1 MKNLLHKK
9 IKNILVT
16 PSSIEVF
23 LATFV
28 THKKRLA
35 YFPTDEC
42 DVAKLKNNLLKIDS
56 EIEIIEFPDFDCN
69 FFSNL
74 SPTSKNKAKRI
85 SSLYSLV
92 HSNSKKIIM
101 LSSLNALTSN
111 TINLNYIKKFNLNLD
126 LKKEITYECIID
138 FLNKS
143 GYERVDFVHDIAQF
157 SIRGEILDIFS
168 PIYNNPI
175 RILFN
180 FDKIESL
187 NFFSTESQ
195 LSFKTTNEYRLTL
208 ASEFQFK
215 EENIKCFR
223 KLFRKLGLSN
233 KKDYYKSISEN
244 VIIPGSEQFF
254 PILFKEYDSILNY
267 LEGFKI
273 ILSSNFEENF
283 KKYRNDK
290 INEYVEYKNYFE
302 NESNFFLKIE
312 KLKKY
317 FEKKQNLFTI
327 NSIEFSGDKNNS
339 FSTNI
344 SFRNNK
350 TFNQTLVL
358 DLIKKKHILV
368 FCIHS
373 KNNEQKIKKFLN
385 IQNIPFLK
393 ISHLN
398 IYNLSNQKYKTFI
411 LNLEIKESF
420 SLFDDDSNCIN
431 FISDQEVFE
440 RTSKKIIS
448 KKIKDENIIDDYS
461 NLKVGDYIVH
471 NDHGIGKYNGL
482 RSKNL
487 NNILQE
493 FIELIYHGD
502 DKLLIPVENLYLISK
517 YAHGDIKVNLDKL
530 GLQNWQ
536 YRKANVK
543 KRIKDIASV
552 LIKTAA
558 KRKLQTGDILIPKT
572 FEYEKFSSE
581 FEFTETSDQLRSINQ
596 IEEDLS
602 SGRPMDRL
610 ICGDVGFG
618 KTEIAMRSA
627 FIAVSSGFQ
636 VAMICP
642 KLLLINQHFK
652 NFLKRFKNFNYKIE
666 KISRIESSKEKEL
679 IKERIKDGYTDI
691 LIGTHAILSNDIIFK
706 KLGLIIIDEEQSFGV
721 EQKEKLKKLKPNCHI
736 LTLTATPIPR
746 TLQSSIFQLKD
757 ISLIKTPPLSRLN
770 IKTFLMLY
778 EKDQL
783 RKIINY
789 EIERGGQI
797 FYVAPRISDID
808 KIKKKLTNLL
818 PDLKFDIIH
827 GKLKNNDIE
836 KIYDRFFKKE
846 SRLLLSTAIIESG
859 LDISNVNTILIERPE
874 LFGLS
879 QLYQLRGRVGRSS
892 RQAYAYLIIE
902 NIEKIKEN
910 SLKKLQLISKINSL
924 GAGFS
929 IATNDLDIRG
939 GGNIVG
945 SEQSGHIKE
954 VGLELYYKML
964 KETINEL
971 QNSKNFE
978 EDWSP
983 IIKFNFPISIPENY
997 VKDLDMRLSLY
1008 RKISNI
1014 ENINELDQM
1023 LQNLRDMFGKIP
1035 PSFENLFKII
1045 EIKIIAKQLFIKK
1058 IDYTNKG
1065 FVLEFKNDKMVNV
1078 EKLIKIVKKNSQLL
1092 KFMPESKL
1100 FFKNEKPIIND
1111 RIKDLKNL
1119 LFTFSK

>member
-1 MKNLLHKK
+1 M
-9 IKNILVT
+9 
-16 PSSIEVF
+16 
-23 LATFV
+23 
-28 THKKRLA
+28 
-35 YFPTDEC
+35 
-42 DVAKLKNNLLKIDS
+42 
-56 EIEIIEFPDFDCN
+56 
-69 FFSNL
+69 
-74 SPTSKNKAKRI
+74 
-85 SSLYSLV
+85 
-92 HSNSKKIIM
+92 
-101 LSSLNALTSN
+101 
-111 TINLNYIKKFNLNLD
+111 
-126 LKKEITYECIID
+126 
-138 FLNKS
+138 
-143 GYERVDFVHDIAQF
+143 
-157 SIRGEILDIFS
+157 
-168 PIYNNPI
+168 
-175 RILFN
+175 
-180 FDKIESL
+180 
-187 NFFSTESQ
+187 
-195 LSFKTTNEYRLTL
+195 
-208 ASEFQFK
+208 
-215 EENIKCFR
+215 
-223 KLFRKLGLSN
+223 
-233 KKDYYKSISEN
+233 
-244 VIIPGSEQFF
+244 
-254 PILFKEYDSILNY
+254 
-267 LEGFKI
+267 
-273 ILSSNFEENF
+273 
-283 KKYRNDK
+283 
-290 INEYVEYKNYFE
+290 
-302 NESNFFLKIE
+302 
-312 KLKKY
+312 
-317 FEKKQNLFTI
+317 
-327 NSIEFSGDKNNS
+327 
-339 FSTNI
+339 
-344 SFRNNK
+344 
-350 TFNQTLVL
+350 
-358 DLIKKKHILV
+358 
-368 FCIHS
+368 
-373 KNNEQKIKKFLN
+373 
-385 IQNIPFLK
+385 
-393 ISHLN
+393 
-398 IYNLSNQKYKTFI
+398 
-411 LNLEIKESF
+411 
-420 SLFDDDSNCIN
+420 
-431 FISDQEVFE
+431 
-440 RTSKKIIS
+440 
-448 KKIKDENIIDDYS
+448 
-461 NLKVGDYIVH
+461 
-471 NDHGIGKYNGL
+471 
-482 RSKNL
+482 
-487 NNILQE
+487 
-493 FIELIYHGD
+493 
-502 DKLLIPVENLYLISK
+502 
-517 YAHGDIKVNLDKL
+517 
-530 GLQNWQ
+530 
-536 YRKANVK
+536 
-543 KRIKDIASV
+543 
-552 LIKTAA
+552 
-558 KRKLQTGDILIPKT
+558 
-572 FEYEKFSSE
+572 
-581 FEFTETSDQLRSINQ
+581 
-596 IEEDLS
+596 
-602 SGRPMDRL
+602 
-610 ICGDVGFG
+610 
-618 KTEIAMRSA
+618 
-627 FIAVSSGFQ
+627 
-636 VAMICP
+636 
-642 KLLLINQHFK
+642 
-652 NFLKRFKNFNYKIE
+652 
-666 KISRIESSKEKEL
+666 
-679 IKERIKDGYTDI
+679 
-691 LIGTHAILSNDIIFK
+691 
-706 KLGLIIIDEEQSFGV
+706 IIIDEEQSFGV

-789 EIERGGQI
+789 EIGRGGQI

-910 SLKKLQLISKINSL
+910 SLKKLQLISKIKSL

-971 QNSKNFE
+971 QNSKNYE

-1023 LQNLRDMFGKIP
+1023 LKNLRDMFGKIP
-1035 PSFENLFKII
+1035 PTFENLFKII